1 LPVPVFIDT
10 NIVVYADD
18 VAYPEKQAIAAA
30 LIANAY
36 AAGDA
41 VISTQVMQEYYNAAV
56 NKLNMDA
63 ALAVERLRFFA
74 RFEVVSTTPQL
85 VIVATD
91 LHRLKRLSFWD
102 ALILQSAMSSGCHT
116 LYSEDMNHGEIVNG
130 VEIVNPFATAQK
142 PKRKAAR

>member
-142 PKRKAAR
+142 PKRKVAR

>member
-1 LPVPVFIDT
+1 MPVFIDT

-142 PKRKAAR
+142 PKRKVAR

>member
-85 VIVATD
+85 VIAATD